1 MSLSARR
8 CRRQVPVANSS
19 LPIFLLSHF
28 RNVVFVFIVT
38 FIRVCASHAGGVCPS
53 PSIRRRHFRK
63 RELPRAHT
71 HRYTRICARSRSE
84 SAERGPGS
92 AVTWPVLRLR
102 PSHSRYFRR
111 RSRRQDVPQFFYLS
125 GEMSR
130 RNFSL
135 ATTVFPFHCARSHPH
150 YFIPFFSSSPV
161 RLYCCFKI
169 FLVYYFLCCFCFFY
183 SFFFIFTFATPSVL
197 EATLFSRLRG
207 SSLPEADR
215 PGQGPSRIIRRR
227 IFFRN

>member
-38 FIRVCASHAGGVCPS
+38 FIRVGASHAGGVCPS

-111 RSRRQDVPQFFYLS
+111 RSRRQDVPQFFTS
-125 GEMSR
+125 PGKCPDEISPSPR
-130 RNFSL
+130 QF
-135 ATTVFPFHCARSHPH
+135 FPSTARGLTLTISSHFSHPRRFV
-150 YFIPFFSSSPV
+150 YIVVLKFFLFI
-161 RLYCCFKI
+161 I
-169 FLVYYFLCCFCFFY
+169 FYVVFVFFY
-183 SFFFIFTFATPSVL
+183 SFF
-197 EATLFSRLRG
+197 LFSLLPLRA
-207 SSLPEADR
+207 SSKLHCFLVYAEVRYRRRTDRAKAR
-215 PGQGPSRIIRRR
+215 PG
-227 IFFRN
+227 